1 MDDDIDDGKMDHD
14 DDDADDVDA
23 VDDDEYFFN
32 STSETVLVSNFGATA
47 GRKYAGMVLLL
58 LSLGCEGV
66 GRYFTYRPWPH
77 R

>member
-14 DDDADDVDA
+14 ADDADDG
-23 VDDDEYFFN
+23 DDDEYFFN

-58 LSLGCEGV
+58 LLLLFSLEG

>member
-14 DDDADDVDA
+14 DDDDDDDDA
-23 VDDDEYFFN
+23 DDDEYFFN

-47 GRKYAGMVLLL
+47 GSKYVGMVLLL
-58 LSLGCEGV
+58 LSLGCDEG

>member
-14 DDDADDVDA
+14 DDDDDA
-23 VDDDEYFFN
+23 DDDEYFFN

-47 GRKYAGMVLLL
+47 GRKYAGMVLLPL
-58 LSLGCEGV
+58 LSLGCEEG

>member
-1 MDDDIDDGKMDHD
+1 MDHD

-23 VDDDEYFFN
+23 VDDDKYFFK

-58 LSLGCEGV
+58 S
-66 GRYFTYRPWPH
+66 RYFTFRPWPH